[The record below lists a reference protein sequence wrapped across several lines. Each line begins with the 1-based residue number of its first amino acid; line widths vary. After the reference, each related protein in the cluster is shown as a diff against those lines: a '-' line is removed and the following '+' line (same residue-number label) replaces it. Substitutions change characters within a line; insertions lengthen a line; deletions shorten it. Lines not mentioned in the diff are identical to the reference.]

1 MVNFFSPLYFSW
13 KEKNLV
19 AECQRP
25 SPISSRVIIHVLV
38 KQFGC
43 LGHVPIWTYHL
54 TSSGKNKPYALYLC
68 KKLARVL
75 TTDIFANYTFT
86 DHDVKKPLKTRQFP
100 ARNLIALSICS
111 ATALAWTDHV
121 QFQLETRLLLDQLT
135 CQRVSL
141 KSCVKF
147 TLLVTI

>member
-1 MVNFFSPLYFSW
+1 VKRKEPRGRVSKTVAHQFSCDYP
-13 KEKNLV
+13 
-19 AECQRP
+19 
-25 SPISSRVIIHVLV
+25 RVGEAVWLLIW
-38 KQFGC
+38 

-135 CQRVSL
+135 CQRV
-141 KSCVKF
+141 
-147 TLLVTI
+147 